1 MTMTNTLEDFISSSS
16 IEQLR
21 ALIDKAESSI
31 EDKKIDEIYAI
42 RERYFE
48 MAALVDMTPEGIL
61 SYSSRKRRSS
71 GKPKYRNPHDYNQTW
86 TGHGKK
92 PGWMRQELDNGASME
107 DFRIPE

>member
-1 MTMTNTLEDFISSSS
+1 MTMTNTLEDLINSSS
-16 IEQLR
+16 IEQLK

-31 EDKKIDEIYAI
+31 EQKKVDEIHAI

-48 MAALVDMTPEGIL
+48 MAAVVDMTPEEIL
-61 SYSSRKRRSS
+61 NFSGRKRRSS

-92 PGWMRQELDNGASME
+92 PGWMKQELDKGAKME
-107 DFRIPE
+107 DFLIPE